1 MKICLKCN
9 RGLFD
14 RDLVCDK
21 CGCSDIMD
29 KGEYQYLYNKFK
41 ESDFAEQQLLR
52 ETEEYKIICK
62 YKFKIDPN
70 NTPEKRQ
77 QQSEN
82 DRYLNKQQKYEL
94 IQEVKKM
101 QKQTQQK
108 QAEQARIEKE
118 QNIPKCPTCGSTNVN
133 KISTVKKATGFLTV
147 GVFSSNLGKTM
158 ECKNCGYKW

>member
-9 RGLFD
+9 RGLLD
-14 RDLVCDK
+14 RDLACDK
-21 CGCSDIMD
+21 CGCLDIMD
-29 KGEYQYLYNKFK
+29 KTKYQYLYNKFK
-41 ESDFAEQQLLR
+41 ESDFEEQQLLR

-62 YKFKIDPN
+62 YKFKIDLN

-82 DRYLNKQQKYEL
+82 DRYLNKQQKRKL
-94 IQEVKKM
+94 KQEFMKM
-101 QKQTQQK
+101 QEKSYQKQT
-108 QAEQARIEKE
+108 EQIKFEKE
-118 QNIPKCPTCGSTNVN
+118 QNTPKCPTCGSTNVN
-133 KISTVKKATGFLTV
+133 KISTAKKAAGFLTV